1 MELKI
6 AVTNPTRRSVTV
18 TIPAADVAAAEKE
31 VVRGFMREAS
41 LPGFR
46 PGKAPE
52 VIVRGKY
59 GKAIADEV
67 SQRLLSKGYAR
78 IGEEKSFT
86 LYGLADVH
94 RDDSAAGQD
103 VVIRYEVDIVPDFK
117 TPDWKSVKVPEEPVT
132 VTDADVE
139 EHLTKLREQRSRYE
153 KTDEAAAK
161 GDYVRVSYSGLVDGK
176 PVSEIDAEAKTFGH
190 AQSTWEEAGAEGEI
204 VAVPAVTKALV
215 GLKAGDKAEAVHTFP
230 ADHER
235 EALRGKKVAY
245 SIEALEVRRKAVPA
259 LNEEFFKSVGVADE
273 AELRAQLRKGVEGSR
288 RQAADR
294 ARREKAVDA
303 LLAGLDF
310 PLPESAVDSVARELF
325 YEYAQLRMRS
335 GVQPDQ
341 LEAQRDEILEES
353 RKAAAVRVRAQFV
366 LSRIAEEAKVEV
378 SRDELSAAVMRAAYA
393 AQTDPQKLVQDRQR
407 LAEIRRDLVLNKAL
421 DAVLGGEEAA
431 KVEKA

>member
-18 TIPAADVAAAEKE
+18 TIPATDVAAAEKE
-31 VVRGFMREAS
+31 VVRSFMREAS
-41 LPGFR
+41 LPGYR

-52 VIVRGKY
+52 PVVRGKY
-59 GKAIADEV
+59 GKAIADEL

-86 LYGLADVH
+86 LYGLTDVH
-94 RDDSAAGQD
+94 RDDAASGQD

-117 TPDWKSVKVPEEPVT
+117 TPDWKSVRVPEETVT
-132 VTDADVE
+132 VTDGDVE
-139 EHLTKLREQRSRYE
+139 EHLTKLREQRARYE

-161 GDYVRVSYSGLVDGK
+161 GDYVRVSYSGLIDGK
-176 PVSEIDAEAKTFGH
+176 PVSEIDPESKTFGH

-215 GLKAGDKAEAVHTFP
+215 GLKAGDKTEAVHAFP

-235 EALRGKKVAY
+235 EALRGKQAAFA
-245 SIEALEVRRKAVPA
+245 IEALEVRRKTIPA

-288 RQAADR
+288 RQAAER

-310 PLPESAVDSVARELF
+310 PLPESAVDAVARELF
-325 YEYAQLRMRS
+325 YEFAQLRMRS
-335 GVQPDQ
+335 GTTPDQ
-341 LEAQRDEILEES
+341 LEGQREEILAEA

-366 LSRIAEEAKVEV
+366 LTRVAEEAKIEV
-378 SRDELSAAVMRAAYA
+378 SREELSAAVMRAAYA
-393 AQTDPQKLVQDRQR
+393 AQMQPEKLIEDRQR
-407 LAEIRRDLVLNKAL
+407 LAGIRRDLLLNKAL
-421 DAVLGGEEAA
+421 DAVLAA
-431 KVEKA
+431 GDASKVEKA